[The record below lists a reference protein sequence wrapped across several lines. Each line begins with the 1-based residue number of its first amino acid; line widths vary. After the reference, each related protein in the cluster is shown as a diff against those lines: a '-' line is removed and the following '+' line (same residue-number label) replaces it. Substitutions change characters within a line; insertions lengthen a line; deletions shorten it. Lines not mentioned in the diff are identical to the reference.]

1 MAEDGVPCTTLD
13 GEVPQPNCDGYNVDV
28 QLATSVDVSNDP
40 DGRFAPKRGQAP
52 IGESGFMSDRS

>member
-40 DGRFAPKRGQAP
+40 DGRFAPKGVKLQLVKVA
-52 IGESGFMSDRS
+52 S